1 MRGHVKIVGICGSPR
16 RGGNTEYLLRL
27 ALEEA
32 EKGGAEAKPILL
44 CDKEIKPCYACRL
57 CVEKGECCVQDDMC
71 EIYPKLLEADA
82 LILATPVFF
91 NNVTSP
97 LKAFMDRTW
106 CLRGKLRNKIGGAI
120 AVGRRYGIEAA
131 LEAIN
136 AFFLKHEMIPANRG
150 VSGFAYEKG
159 EIEEDE
165 VALADARRLARRILE
180 LGDSLASGPIKPNG

>member
-1 MRGHVKIVGICGSPR
+1 MKIIGVCGSPR

-32 EKGGAEAKPILL
+32 EKGGAETELILL
-44 CDKEIKPCYACRL
+44 CDKEIEPCYACRL

-91 NNVTSP
+91 NNVTST

-165 VALADARRLARRILE
+165 VALADARRLARRVLE
-180 LGDSLASGPIKPNG
+180 LGNSLASGPIKPNG